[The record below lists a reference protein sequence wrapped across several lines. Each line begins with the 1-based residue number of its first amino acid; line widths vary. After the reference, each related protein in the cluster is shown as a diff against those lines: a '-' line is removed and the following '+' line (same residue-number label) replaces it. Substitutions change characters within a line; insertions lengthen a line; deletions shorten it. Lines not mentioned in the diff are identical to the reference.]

1 MNSMID
7 SKKFT
12 YGAISIMSMISL
24 IDGTPAPEQEEE
36 INRVILENEKIH
48 SNLEYALKIKSEVE
62 KKLKLDFAETSE
74 DILLDLAK
82 MKINKKDSFDIVEL
96 GIKFL
101 KFTDKVSL
109 RKVGVISY
117 FASILNVSLSQPVF
131 SLIG

>member
-36 INRVILENEKIH
+36 MNRVILENERIH
-48 SNLEYALKIKSEVE
+48 SNLEYAFKVKSEVE

-96 GIKFL
+96 GIEFL
-101 KFTDKVSL
+101 KFTDVISL

>member
-1 MNSMID
+1 MID

-101 KFTDKVSL
+101 KLTDKVSL